1 MGRREYEGRKANGR
15 QRGGCC
21 DSYGVDLH
29 NGGISTR
36 EGGGDD
42 VTSDTANEI
51 LKTVPIE
58 VFVAVEA
65 YLNQKERNKN
75 QKERTK

>member
-1 MGRREYEGRKANGR
+1 M
-15 QRGGCC
+15 
-21 DSYGVDLH
+21 
-29 NGGISTR
+29 TR
-36 EGGGDD
+36 
-42 VTSDTANEI
+42 DTANEI

-75 QKERTK
+75 KKEVTA